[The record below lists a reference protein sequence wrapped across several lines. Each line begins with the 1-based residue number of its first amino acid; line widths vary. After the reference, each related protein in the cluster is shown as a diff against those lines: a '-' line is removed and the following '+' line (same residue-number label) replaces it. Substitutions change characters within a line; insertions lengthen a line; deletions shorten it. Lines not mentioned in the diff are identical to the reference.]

1 MSDLIE
7 PDLFRIVELLDLDP
21 RLPAAESERLVRYV
35 WARAA
40 LDYGILLLIGQESRD
55 GVDRLICTV
64 QEDGSCIAVERPPG
78 WDLADEA
85 RYVARFKELV
95 EAGP

>member
-1 MSDLIE
+1 MERDLAPIA
-7 PDLFRIVELLDLDP
+7 ELLELDP

-40 LDYGILLLIGQESRD
+40 LDYGILLLIGQESRN

-64 QEDGSCIAVERPPG
+64 QEDGSCIAVERPHG